1 MSKESF
7 AQECTC
13 HFGVRA
19 GVGGVYL
26 TVYLGHLQ
34 RMQKFRVGG
43 SQGSA
48 FGFFIF
54 FFVFN
59 LERKQK
65 VSCEQESNCHRRD
78 SDCNKLEENNSGGG
92 KPLIS
97 LTPRRRLKY
106 CGVYSVNSHYFSSRL
121 AGIAL
126 QPFLIHL

>member
-26 TVYLGHLQ
+26 AVYLGHLQ

-78 SDCNKLEENNSGGG
+78 SDCNKLEENNSGG
-92 KPLIS
+92 KSPS
-97 LTPRRRLKY
+97 
-106 CGVYSVNSHYFSSRL
+106 SFSH
-121 AGIAL
+121 
-126 QPFLIHL
+126 PEED